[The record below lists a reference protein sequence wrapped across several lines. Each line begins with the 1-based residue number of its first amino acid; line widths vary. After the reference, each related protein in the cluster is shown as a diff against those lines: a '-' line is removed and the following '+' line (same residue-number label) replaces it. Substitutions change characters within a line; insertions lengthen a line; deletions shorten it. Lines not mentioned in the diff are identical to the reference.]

1 MVSPVHPAE
10 IHVVTHFVL
19 QHLGLPNDPAKVRTS
34 LIPLPDDMGYA
45 VTVVH
50 FEGSLKVHLLHVDM
64 EGLVL
69 PFGGQA

>member
-10 IHVVTHFVL
+10 IHVVTHL
-19 QHLGLPNDPAKVRTS
+19 ALESLGLPNDPAKVRTS

-50 FEGSLKVHLLHVDM
+50 FEGSLTVRLLHIDM
-64 EGLVL
+64 DGNAT
-69 PFGGQA
+69 PFGGEA